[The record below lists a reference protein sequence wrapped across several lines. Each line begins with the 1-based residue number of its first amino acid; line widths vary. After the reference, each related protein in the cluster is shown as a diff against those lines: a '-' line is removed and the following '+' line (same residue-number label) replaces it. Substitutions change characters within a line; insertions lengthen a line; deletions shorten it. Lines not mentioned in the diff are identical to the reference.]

1 VAGDEFAVFYE
12 QAYPGAK
19 RLAHLLLNGSPVA
32 EDVVQEAFTRVHDV
46 FAELPEP
53 QDQLRAAIVEVGS
66 GRSSDV
72 APAVA
77 SLRGDG
83 PVEVP
88 DPLLDAVADLPARQR
103 AALVLRY
110 WAGLPDLAISS
121 AIGVAPSQGRV
132 LIDGAVDRLARDV
145 RATNVDVERDLSDAF
160 ADEAKRVALPAPA
173 WGGPRTA
180 PTRRSRRRPV
190 IIASALAAVVAA
202 IVVTWPRRPLDG
214 VMEAVPADRT
224 PSYLVVS
231 ADGPLPQVDPLELE
245 WAPQPYV
252 VGPIEPGSFRAW
264 QAADAQLVTY
274 ATIETL
280 PGAYVLEVW
289 CLEEEHREAVCLPV
303 TQARRIARYD
313 SLDDVGNRAV
323 ENSATITALRCLG
336 DAGLDSDPR
345 QPLPAHVDLDQVWHR
360 CVDAA
365 RLAATSTFENL
376 GGRIVADRAD
386 DPSIV
391 E

>member
-1 VAGDEFAVFYE
+1 VAADEFAVFYA

-19 RLAHLLLNGSPVA
+19 RLAHLLVDGAPGA
-32 EDVVQEAFTRVHDV
+32 EDVVQEAFSRIHDV
-46 FAELPEP
+46 YADLPVPE
-53 QDQLRAAIVEVGS
+53 DHLRAAIVELGS
-66 GRSSDV
+66 GRASDV
-72 APAVA
+72 EPVVA
-77 SLRGDG
+77 RRVGDG

-88 DPLLDAVADLPARQR
+88 DPLLDAVAGLPPRQR
-103 AALVLRY
+103 AALVLRC
-110 WAGLPDLAISS
+110 WAGLPDFAIS
-121 AIGVAPSQGRV
+121 AAVGVAPASAGA
-132 LIDGAVDRLARDV
+132 LIDGAVDRLARDA
-145 RATNVDVERDLSDAF
+145 RAARVDVERDLRDAF
-160 ADEAKRVALPAPA
+160 ADEARRVSLPAPE
-173 WGGPRTA
+173 WLGPRA
-180 PTRRSRRRPV
+180 PPGRRSRRRPLLIGSV
-190 IIASALAAVVAA
+190 AAVLVAAVVV
-202 IVVTWPRRPLDG
+202 ITWPRRPLDG
-214 VMEAVPADRT
+214 VMVAGAPRS

-231 ADGPLPQVDPLELE
+231 PEGPLSQVDPLQLE

-280 PGAYVLEVW
+280 PGADVLEVW

-303 TQARRIARYD
+303 SEARRIVRYD

-323 ENSATITALRCLG
+323 EDSATVTALRCLG
-336 DAGLDSDPR
+336 HAGLDNDPR
-345 QPLPAHVDLDQVWHR
+345 KPVPMNVDLQRLWHR

-365 RLAATSTFENL
+365 RLAATSTFESL

>member
-1 VAGDEFAVFYE
+1 MAGDEFAVFYE
-12 QAYPGAK
+12 QSYPGAK
-19 RLAHLLLNGSPVA
+19 RLAHLLLNGSPAA
-32 EDVVQEAFTRVHDV
+32 EEVVQAAFTRVHGG
-46 FAELPEP
+46 FAELSEP
-53 QDQLRAAIVEVGS
+53 HDQLRAAIVEVGS
-66 GRSSDV
+66 GRSSEIGPPV
-72 APAVA
+72 M
-77 SLRGDG
+77 SIRGNG

-88 DPLLDAVADLPARQR
+88 DPLLDSVAGLPARQR

-110 WAGLPDLAISS
+110 WAGLPDLAI
-121 AIGVAPSQGRV
+121 AAALGVSPTQVRA
-132 LIDGAVDRLARDV
+132 LADGAVDRLARDA
-145 RATNVDVERDLSDAF
+145 RAAGTDVTRDIGDAF
-160 ADEAKRVALPAPA
+160 VNEARRVTLPAPE
-173 WGGPRTA
+173 WLGPRA
-180 PTRRSRRRPV
+180 PPTRRLRRRLV
-190 IIASALAAVVAA
+190 LIGCAAAALIAAVA
-202 IVVTWPRRPLDG
+202 VTWPDRPLDG
-214 VMEAVPADRT
+214 VMVAAAERG

-231 ADGPLPQVDPLELE
+231 SEGPLPQVDPLELE

-303 TQARRIARYD
+303 TQARKIARYD

-323 ENSATITALRCLG
+323 ENSATVTALRCLG
-336 DAGLDSDPR
+336 DAGLESDPR
-345 QPLPAHVDLDQVWHR
+345 QPLPTDVDVDVVWHR
-360 CVDAA
+360 CLDAA
-365 RLAATSTFENL
+365 RLAATSTFESL

>member
-1 VAGDEFAVFYE
+1 MAGDEFAVFYE
-12 QAYPGAK
+12 QAYPRAK
-19 RLAHLLLNGSPVA
+19 RLAHLLLNGSPA
-32 EDVVQEAFTRVHDV
+32 ADEVVQAAFTRVCDGY
-46 FAELPEP
+46 ADLPEP
-53 QDQLRAAIVEVGS
+53 HDHLRAAIVEMSRGRTIDS
-66 GRSSDV
+66 GPS
-72 APAVA
+72 APT
-77 SLRGDG
+77 SLGRG
-83 PVEVP
+83 PVEIP
-88 DPLLDAVADLPARQR
+88 DPLLDAVAELPIRQR
-103 AALVLRY
+103 AALVLRC
-110 WAGLPDLAISS
+110 WAGLPDLAIAS
-121 AIGVAPSQGRV
+121 AVGVAPSQV
-132 LIDGAVDRLARDV
+132 HALIDGALDRLARPA
-145 RATNVDVERDLSDAF
+145 RAASSDVERDLTDAF
-160 ADEAKRVALPAPA
+160 ADEARRVALPAPA
-173 WGGPRTA
+173 WLGPRTV
-180 PTRRSRRRPV
+180 PTRRSRLRPV
-190 IIASALAAVVAA
+190 LVGAVVGGVVAA
-202 IVVTWPRRPLDG
+202 IVVTWPRQPLDG
-214 VMEAVPADRT
+214 VMEAAPAVRT

-231 ADGPLPQVDPLELE
+231 AEGLLPQVDPLELE

-289 CLEEEHREAVCLPV
+289 CLEEEHREAICLPV

-323 ENSATITALRCLG
+323 ESSATITALQCLG
-336 DAGLDSDPR
+336 DAGVDSDPR
-345 QPLPAHVDLDQVWHR
+345 QPLPEHVDLDHVWHR

-365 RLAATSTFENL
+365 RLAATSMFESL

>member
-19 RLAHLLLNGSPVA
+19 RLAHLLLNGAPAA
-32 EDVVQEAFTRVHDV
+32 EDVVQEAFTRILGV
-46 FAELPEP
+46 FAELAEP
-53 QDQLRAAIVEVGS
+53 QDQLRAAIVEVGR
-66 GRSSDV
+66 GRSRDV
-72 APAVA
+72 GPAVA
-77 SLRGDG
+77 SRRGDG
-83 PVEVP
+83 PVEIP
-88 DPLLDAVADLPARQR
+88 DPLLDAVAELPAHQR

-110 WAGLPDLAISS
+110 WADLPDLAI
-121 AIGVAPSQGRV
+121 ATALGVAPPQARA
-132 LIDGAVDRLARDV
+132 LADGAVDRLARDA
-145 RATNVDVERDLSDAF
+145 RAAGADVARDLGDAF
-160 ADEAKRVALPAPA
+160 ADEARRVTLPAPG
-173 WGGPRTA
+173 WLGPRAA
-180 PTRRSRRRPV
+180 PTRRSRRRLV
-190 IIASALAAVVAA
+190 LIGCAAAALIAAVA
-202 IVVTWPRRPLDG
+202 VTWPRRPLDG
-214 VMEAVPADRT
+214 EMVAPAERS

-231 ADGPLPQVDPLELE
+231 PDGLLPQVDPLELE
-245 WAPQPYV
+245 WSPQPYV

-303 TQARRIARYD
+303 TQALKIARYD

-323 ENSATITALRCLG
+323 ENSATVTALRCLG

-345 QPLPAHVDLDQVWHR
+345 EPLPTDVDVDVVWHR
-360 CVDAA
+360 CIDAA
-365 RLAATSTFENL
+365 RLAATSTFESL
-376 GGRIVADRAD
+376 GGRVVADRAD

>member
-1 VAGDEFAVFYE
+1 VAGDEFSVFYE
-12 QAYPGAK
+12 QAYPEAK
-19 RLAHLLLNGSPVA
+19 RLAHLVLNGGPA
-32 EDVVQEAFTRVHDV
+32 ADDVVQAAFTRVDDVYPDVPAPHDH
-46 FAELPEP
+46 
-53 QDQLRAAIVEVGS
+53 LRAAIVELAS
-66 GRSSDV
+66 GR
-72 APAVA
+72 AGELGPIPQ
-77 SLRGDG
+77 DG
-83 PVEVP
+83 PIEVP
-88 DPLLDAVADLPARQR
+88 DPLLDAVAGLPARQR

-110 WAGLPDLAISS
+110 WAALTDVAI
-121 AIGVAPSQGRV
+121 AAAVGVAPSQARA
-132 LIDGAVDRLARDV
+132 LIDGAVDRLARDA
-145 RATNVDVERDLSDAF
+145 RATSIAVERDLRDAF
-160 ADEAKRVALPAPA
+160 ADEARRVTLPAPQ
-173 WGGPRTA
+173 WLGPRA
-180 PTRRSRRRPV
+180 VPTRRSRRRP
-190 IIASALAAVVAA
+190 LLLGAAAAGFIAA
-202 IVVTWPRRPLDG
+202 IVVTWPDRPLDG
-214 VMEAVPADRT
+214 VMIASVRADRA

-231 ADGPLPQVDPLELE
+231 SEGLLPQVDPLQLD

-264 QAADAQLVTY
+264 QAADEQLVTY

-323 ENSATITALRCLG
+323 ESSATITALRCLG
-336 DAGLDSDPR
+336 DAGLENDPR
-345 QPLPAHVDLDQVWHR
+345 EPLPEGVDLDRIWHR

-365 RLAATSTFENL
+365 RLAATSTFESL
-376 GGRIVADRAD
+376 GGRIVADRTD

>member
-1 VAGDEFAVFYE
+1 VAADDFAVFYE

-19 RLAHLLLNGSPVA
+19 QLAHLVLNGSPA
-32 EDVVQEAFTRVHDV
+32 ADDVVQQAFTRLHEAY
-46 FAELPEP
+46 AELPTP
-53 QDQLRAAIVEVGS
+53 HDHLRAAIVELCGRRPS
-66 GRSSDV
+66 GLGPPA
-72 APAVA
+72 APG
-77 SLRGDG
+77 LGNG

-88 DPLLDAVADLPARQR
+88 DPLLDVVSDLPARQR

-110 WAGLPDLAISS
+110 WARLPDLAI
-121 AIGVAPSQGRV
+121 AAAVGCAPPQARA
-132 LIDGAVDRLARDV
+132 LIDGGLDTLARDA
-145 RATNVDVERDLSDAF
+145 RAEPADVERDLRDAY
-160 ADEAKRVALPAPA
+160 ANEASRVSLPDRE
-173 WGGPRTA
+173 WRGPRPVA
-180 PTRRSRRRPV
+180 TRRSRRPLLIGSAAALIV
-190 IIASALAAVVAA
+190 ALA
-202 IVVTWPRRPLDG
+202 VTWPRPSVDG
-214 VMEAVPADRT
+214 VLIAEESE

-231 ADGPLPQVDPLELE
+231 PDGPLPRVDPLELD
-245 WAPQPYV
+245 WAPLPYV
-252 VGPIEPGSFRAW
+252 VGPVEPGSFRAW

-289 CLEEEHREAVCLPV
+289 CLEEKYREAVCLPV
-303 TQARRIARYD
+303 TEARRVARYD

-323 ENSATITALRCLG
+323 ETSATVTALRCLG

-345 QPLPAHVDLDQVWHR
+345 QPLPTGVDLDRVWHR

-365 RLAATSTFENL
+365 RLAASSTFERL

>member
-1 VAGDEFAVFYE
+1 VPA
-12 QAYPGAK
+12 Q
-19 RLAHLLLNGSPVA
+19 
-32 EDVVQEAFTRVHDV
+32 TR
-46 FAELPEP
+46 
-53 QDQLRAAIVEVGS
+53 
-66 GRSSDV
+66 
-72 APAVA
+72 
-77 SLRGDG
+77 
-83 PVEVP
+83 
-88 DPLLDAVADLPARQR
+88 
-103 AALVLRY
+103 ALV
-110 WAGLPDLAISS
+110 
-121 AIGVAPSQGRV
+121 
-132 LIDGAVDRLARDV
+132 DGAIARLARD
-145 RATNVDVERDLSDAF
+145 AGAASKDVERDLRDAF
-160 ADEAKRVALPAPA
+160 ADEARRVGLPTPE
-173 WGGPRTA
+173 WLGPRA
-180 PTRRSRRRPV
+180 PPTQRSRHRPLL
-190 IIASALAAVVAA
+190 IGAAAAALIGAVA
-202 IVVTWPRRPLDG
+202 VTWPHRPLEG
-214 VMEAVPADRT
+214 VMVRAADRR

-231 ADGPLPQVDPLELE
+231 PEGPLPQVDPLELD

-289 CLEEEHREAVCLPV
+289 CLEEQYREAVCLPV

-323 ENSATITALRCLG
+323 ESSATITALRCLG
-336 DAGLDSDPR
+336 DAGLESDPR
-345 QPLPAHVDLDQVWHR
+345 QPLPMGVNLDKVWHR

-365 RLAATSTFENL
+365 RLAATSTFESL

>member
-19 RLAHLLLNGSPVA
+19 GLAHLLLNGAPAA
-32 EDVVQEAFTRVHDV
+32 EDVVQAAFTRVGDLDPELASPHDH
-46 FAELPEP
+46 
-53 QDQLRAAIVEVGS
+53 LRAAIIEIAG
-66 GRSSDV
+66 GRTSE
-72 APAVA
+72 
-77 SLRGDG
+77 LG
-83 PVEVP
+83 PIRREGPIEVP
-88 DPLLDAVADLPARQR
+88 DPLLDAVAGLPARPR

-110 WAGLPDLAISS
+110 WAALTDLAV
-121 AIGVAPSQGRV
+121 AAAVGVAPSQARA
-132 LIDGAVDRLARDV
+132 LIESAVDRLARDV
-145 RATNVDVERDLSDAF
+145 GATSTDVERDLRDAF
-160 ADEAKRVALPAPA
+160 ADEARRVSLPAPE
-173 WGGPRTA
+173 WLGPRSVS
-180 PTRRSRRRPV
+180 PRRSRRRPLL
-190 IIASALAAVVAA
+190 IGSAAAAFVAAVA
-202 IVVTWPRRPLDG
+202 VTWPHRSLDG
-214 VMEAVPADRT
+214 VMIAASADRN
-224 PSYLVVS
+224 PSYLDVS
-231 ADGPLPQVDPLELE
+231 PDGPLSQVDPLELD

-280 PGAYVLEVW
+280 PGADVLEVW

-303 TQARRIARYD
+303 TEARRIARYD

-336 DAGLDSDPR
+336 SAGLDSDPR
-345 QPLPAHVDLDQVWHR
+345 KALPKGVDLDRVWQR

-365 RLAATSTFENL
+365 RLAATSTFESL